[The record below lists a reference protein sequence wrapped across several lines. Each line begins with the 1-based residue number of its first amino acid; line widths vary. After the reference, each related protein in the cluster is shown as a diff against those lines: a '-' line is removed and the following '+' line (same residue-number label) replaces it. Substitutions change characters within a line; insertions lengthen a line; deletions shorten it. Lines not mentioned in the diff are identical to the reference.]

1 MLYWGQLLLQ
11 LSQDIIS
18 TNSKKKSSQHNNKK
32 VRLYQQKKQPFL
44 FINYQ
49 QNQRNHHVCI
59 SFQRPADSGFIF
71 IMCIIYQ
78 RPADTGFI
86 FIIYII
92 YQRPADSGR
101 GARDRPSSQTSSVQP
116 ED

>member
-1 MLYWGQLLLQ
+1 MSSAQTANRNR
-11 LSQDIIS
+11 IS
-18 TNSKKKSSQHNNKK
+18 SIVKKLGCISKKNSH
-32 VRLYQQKKQPFL
+32 FG
-44 FINYQ
+44 FINHQ
-49 QNQRNHHVCI
+49 HNQRNYHVCI

-71 IMCIIYQ
+71 IIYIIYQ
-78 RPADTGFI
+78 RPADSGFI
-86 FIIYII
+86 SIIYII

>member
-1 MLYWGQLLLQ
+1 M
-11 LSQDIIS
+11 SS
-18 TNSKKKSSQHNNKK
+18 AANSKQESHQHNKK
-32 VRLYQQKKQPFL
+32 VNLYQQNKTFL
-44 FINYQ
+44 LNINYK
-49 QNQRNHHVCI
+49 QNQRNYHVCI
-59 SFQRPADSGFIF
+59 SFQRPADS
-71 IMCIIYQ
+71 
-78 RPADTGFI
+78 GFI

>member
-11 LSQDIIS
+11 LSQDVVS
-18 TNSKKKSSQHNNKK
+18 TNSKEKSYQLNSKK
-32 VRLYQQKKQPFL
+32 VRLYQQENCHSG
-44 FINYQ
+44 FINHQ
-49 QNQRNHHVCI
+49 HNQRNYHVCI
-59 SFQRPADSGFIF
+59 SFQRPADS
-71 IMCIIYQ
+71 
-78 RPADTGFI
+78 GFI